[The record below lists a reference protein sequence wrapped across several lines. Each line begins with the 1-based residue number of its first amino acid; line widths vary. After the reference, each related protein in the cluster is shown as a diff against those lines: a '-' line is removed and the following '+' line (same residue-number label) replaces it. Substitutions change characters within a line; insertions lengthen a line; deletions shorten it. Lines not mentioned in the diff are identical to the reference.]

1 MTRGQGRGKRRGRR
15 VAGQSESRDNYGRMQ
30 RPSPLPRFA
39 AVAIATAV
47 VVLALKFGAWW
58 LTSSVGLL
66 SDALESL
73 ANLAGAVMA
82 YGMLVVAERPP
93 DDEHVYGHSK
103 AEYFASG
110 FEGALILL
118 AAAGIGWAGVARLL
132 EPRELILLG
141 PGIAAAAVAT
151 ALNLAVARLLLR
163 GSRAYG
169 SITLEAS
176 GAHLMTDVW
185 TSVAVI
191 AAVTVAGLT
200 GWYWLDP
207 AIALAVAAHILATGV
222 GLIRRSAL
230 GLLDTALP
238 PGDLERV
245 RGVLAGYEAR
255 GIKFHA
261 LRTRRAGRRS
271 FLSVHVLVPGEWTV
285 QRAHDLAEEVEDAIR
300 KQMHG
305 ATVLTHLE
313 PEEDPLSMR
322 DEGVQPPDGPQR

>member
-1 MTRGQGRGKRRGRR
+1 
-15 VAGQSESRDNYGRMQ
+15 MQ
-30 RPSPLPRFA
+30 QPASLPRFA
-39 AVAIATAV
+39 AVAIATA
-47 VVLALKFGAWW
+47 LAVITLKLGAWW

-66 SDALESL
+66 SDAFESL

-82 YGMLVVAERPP
+82 YVMLVVADRPP
-93 DDEHVYGHSK
+93 DDEHAYGHSK

-118 AAAGIGWAGVARLL
+118 AAAGIAWTAIPRLL
-132 EPRELILLG
+132 APRPLELLV
-141 PGIAAAAVAT
+141 PGMAAAALAT
-151 ALNLAVARLLLR
+151 ALNLGVARMLLR

-185 TSVAVI
+185 TSAGVI
-191 AAVTVAGLT
+191 VGVSAAGLT
-200 GWYWLDP
+200 GWHWLDP
-207 AIALAVAAHILATGV
+207 IVALGVAVHILVTGS

-230 GLLDTALP
+230 GLLDTAISPEELV
-238 PGDLERV
+238 RV
-245 RGVLAGYEAR
+245 RGVLARYEAR

-271 FLSVHVLVPGEWTV
+271 FITMHVLVPGEWTV
-285 QRAHDLAEEVEDAIR
+285 QRGHDLVEEVEGSIR
-300 KQMHG
+300 QQMPG

-313 PEEDPLSMR
+313 PEEDPLSMT
-322 DEGVQPPDGPQR
+322 DEGIQPPGGPG